1 MSGRV
6 QRKANAGYSQA
17 AIDFEERW
25 GEIGEE
31 ERLSARDLCGT
42 LSAPLC
48 LRLSL
53 FARARFSSRLRRR
66 RRRRRLLL
74 LLLRRKTLVG
84 YLLAMAV
91 LTWAFAQIAPDGSV
105 V

>member
-31 ERLSARDLCGT
+31 ARLSARDLCGT

-53 FARARFSSRLRRR
+53 FARARFSSRLR

>member
-66 RRRRRLLL
+66 RRRLLL

>member
-66 RRRRRLLL
+66 RRLLL